1 MKKFLLS
8 FKYAFD
14 GLWYCIKTQRNF
26 RFHTAAALT
35 AFLLAQ
41 KYSLDGSQK
50 LILLFTI
57 VFVLI
62 SEMFNTAL
70 EAVVDMVTNEY
81 SIFAKI
87 AKDVCAAAVLISAIT
102 ASLTGIIL
110 FYDSG
115 NFWYVLL
122 DYIKNPWF
130 WMYGGVCIAYIS
142 GIIFKFGGKTSDKQF

>member
-8 FKYAFD
+8 FKYAFE

-26 RFHTAAALT
+26 RFHTVAALT
-35 AFLLAQ
+35 ALLLAK
-41 KYSLDGSQK
+41 KYNLDGSQK

-62 SEMFNTAL
+62 SEMFNTSL

-81 SIFAKI
+81 NIYAKI
-87 AKDVCAAAVLISAIT
+87 AKDVCAAAVLVSAIT

-110 FYDSG
+110 FYDNG
-115 NFWYVLL
+115 NFWCVLL

-130 WMYGGVCIAYIS
+130 WVYAAVCIIYIS
-142 GIIFKFGGKTSDKQF
+142 GVIFKIGGKTGDK